1 MGATK
6 KLLDDMEHE
15 SVFQEQRPQ
24 YYIAQSES
32 DSKYYPAIL
41 TDDLKEEVADGGYAI
56 YDTIQE
62 CQDACDNLNE
72 DT

>member
-1 MGATK
+1 
-6 KLLDDMEHE
+6 MEHDA
-15 SVFQEQRPQ
+15 VVPEQRPQ

-41 TDDLKEEVADGGYAI
+41 TDDLKEEAASEGYTI

-62 CQDACDNLNE
+62 CQDGCDNRNE
-72 DT
+72 EETI